1 MWPDNR
7 LINLFDIELPIIQ
20 APMAGSAFS
29 DMAVAVSEAGGLG
42 SLACALLSVEQ
53 ARRELETIRRR
64 TSRPIN
70 VNFFCHQQPRG
81 DAAREMNWRGRL
93 EAYYVQM
100 GLDHDAA
107 VLTSNR
113 APFDEEMCDL
123 VLEFQPEVVSFH
135 FGLPDKTLL
144 ARVRRTGAKIVSSAT
159 SVDEARWLE
168 DQGCDAI
175 VAQGYEAGGH
185 RGMFLT
191 QDVST
196 QVGTMALVPQ
206 VVDATKV
213 PVIAAGGIAD
223 ARGIVAALALG
234 AGAVQIG
241 TAYLHSPE
249 ALISP
254 IYRQALKDA
263 KDNETAV
270 TNVFT
275 GRPARGIVNR
285 LMREAGPMSDVA
297 PEFPLAA
304 AAVAPLRAK
313 SEMAGSADFTP
324 LWSGQA
330 ARLGHELPAAE
341 LTKLLAEA
349 TLEKLRFLQIMAS
362 PDVLAQAAA
371 LATVGSRRVS
381 R

>member
-1 MWPDNR
+1 MV
-7 LINLFDIELPIIQ
+7 
-20 APMAGSAFS
+20 
-29 DMAVAVSEAGGLG
+29 VAVSEAGGLG
-42 SLACALLSVEQ
+42 SLACALLSVDQ
-53 ARRELETIRRR
+53 ARRELETIRRK
-64 TSRPIN
+64 TSRSIN
-70 VNFFCHQQPRG
+70 VNFFCHQQPR
-81 DAAREMNWRGRL
+81 AEPARQMNWRRRL
-93 EAYYVQM
+93 EAYYVQL
-100 GLDHDAA
+100 GLDHNTA
-107 VLTSNR
+107 VTRSNR
-113 APFDEEMCDL
+113 ATFDDKMCDL

-135 FGLPDKTLL
+135 FGLPDKNLM
-144 ARVRRTGAKIVSSAT
+144 ARVRRTGAKIISSAT

-191 QDVST
+191 DDVST

-206 VVDATKV
+206 VVDALKV

-223 ARGIVAALALG
+223 ARGIVAAFALG
-234 AGAVQIG
+234 AVAVQIG
-241 TAYLHSPE
+241 TAYLQCPE
-249 ALISP
+249 AQISP
-254 IYRQALKDA
+254 IHRQALKNA
-263 KDNETAV
+263 KDNETAI

-285 LMREAGPMSDVA
+285 LIREVGPMSNLV

-313 SEMAGSADFTP
+313 SELAGSADFTP

-330 ARLGHELPAAE
+330 ARLNRELPAAE
-341 LTKLLAEA
+341 LTKQLAEE
-349 TLEKLRFLQIMAS
+349 TLEKLRFLEVMAS
-362 PDVLAQAAA
+362 QDLLAQAAA